1 MMDDNLLLL
10 LFIIIYYFFDC
21 HFIIINTSCCCC
33 ILLLFKLYYYYYLLL
48 FFIIIVCLLAC
59 IIMIWMVISFV
70 HKISINCY
78 NTVVDEA
85 SPPLHL
91 NAITYRGNQRHFP
104 IHQVRNQLTLR
115 REKELLQMGILL
127 GVMYLRVYI
136 TSCLLRKCEVCHGDR
151 ASWYDEYVAMV
162 VCRLWMEQYNFN
174 FFSLFYYIILRP
186 FSSPASTR
194 LSLFIIVYTYPML
207 SSCTCTFPLCY
218 SAPDN
223 K

>member
-1 MMDDNLLLL
+1 
-10 LFIIIYYFFDC
+10 
-21 HFIIINTSCCCC
+21 
-33 ILLLFKLYYYYYLLL
+33 
-48 FFIIIVCLLAC
+48 
-59 IIMIWMVISFV
+59 MIWMVISFV

-174 FFSLFYYIILRP
+174 FFSLFYYYFTSFLLSRFNKIILIYNCLHLSDA
-186 FSSPASTR
+186 FFLYLHISSM
-194 LSLFIIVYTYPML
+194 LFR
-207 SSCTCTFPLCY
+207 
-218 SAPDN
+218 AW
-223 K
+223 